1 MPYAAKNRI
10 AQDVFEG
17 AIEIT
22 PLEYAEALEGLC
34 NGLEVIVEGG
44 FKVRPQPV
52 IEALV
57 DPVHIAED
65 SA

>member
-22 PLEYAEALEGLC
+22 ALEYAEALDGLC

-44 FKVRPQPV
+44 FHVRPRPDPQVP
-52 IEALV
+52 V
-57 DPVHIAED
+57 DPVVAPETIE
-65 SA
+65 